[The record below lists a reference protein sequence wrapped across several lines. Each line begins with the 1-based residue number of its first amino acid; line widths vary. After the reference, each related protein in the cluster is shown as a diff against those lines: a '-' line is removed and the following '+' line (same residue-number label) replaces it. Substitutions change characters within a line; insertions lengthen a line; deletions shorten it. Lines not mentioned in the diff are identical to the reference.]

1 MTTPQNAAP
10 KGPYIAVHD
19 HVFDLGGP
27 DDTPPLYIFGD
38 CEYPNETANDVAAL
52 LNRAYAAGVEAAK
65 QKWQPI
71 ETAPMDGTVIWLVT
85 PIPSDGDRPAVFE
98 GFWDESEGM
107 WGDAHNAGFYL
118 HDPVLWQPIVVP
130 PPPPLPSP
138 PEAGG

>member
-65 QKWQPI
+65 PKWQPI
-71 ETAPMDGTVIWLVT
+71 ETAPMDGTYVMLAITRQDPPGYGFV
-85 PIPSDGDRPAVFE
+85 AE
-98 GFWDESEGM
+98 GFYEEYNGQWYAANTH
-107 WGDAHNAGFYL
+107 WTDAHDGLLRPDA
-118 HDPVLWQPIVVP
+118 WQ
-130 PPPPLPSP
+130 PLPSP